1 VGLSRLGS
9 SDDHQTPGNSQT
21 SGNSQWGDNPNS
33 ARRLVGLFDRSVSVR
48 HNTVRFPLTY
58 PDVRSDCQQLS
69 AGSRG
74 VIPRASRSDTPQ
86 VTGRTP
92 LNPTENPA
100 ESHSSTRDHHSQT
113 HPIRPTQSKSE
124 QLHPTHP
131 NSDTTNAIFTRRH
144 LNRFC
149 HCGRTL
155 VSNVVSIFRGSRGG
169 SQTRPQAP
177 RLISNIAPAVGTT
190 SAQPEPG
197 VALLGP
203 GVLSSPRARL
213 PLGPGRLAR
222 ERHHTDFTSGPQ
234 PDMTLALA

>member
-48 HNTVRFPLTY
+48 HNTVRFSLTY

-86 VTGRTP
+86 VTGRNP

-100 ESHSSTRDHHSQT
+100 ESHSSTRDHHLINTRSPLTNASNSANAIQIGT
-113 HPIRPTQSKSE
+113 TASNPPKFRHNERNLYPPTSEPILS
-124 QLHPTHP
+124 LW
-131 NSDTTNAIFTRRH
+131 SDTCFQRCFYFQGQPRR
-144 LNRFC
+144 
-149 HCGRTL
+149 
-155 VSNVVSIFRGSRGG
+155 
-169 SQTRPQAP
+169 
-177 RLISNIAPAVGTT
+177 
-190 SAQPEPG
+190 
-197 VALLGP
+197 
-203 GVLSSPRARL
+203 
-213 PLGPGRLAR
+213 
-222 ERHHTDFTSGPQ
+222 
-234 PDMTLALA
+234 

>member
-48 HNTVRFPLTY
+48 HNTVRFSLTY

-74 VIPRASRSDTPQ
+74 VIPRAGRSDTPQ

-100 ESHSSTRDHHSQT
+100 ESPLNPTHPFAITIWSTRGHHSQT

-177 RLISNIAPAVGTT
+177 RLISNMAPAVGTT
-190 SAQPEPG
+190 SARPEPG

-203 GVLSSPRARL
+203 GVLIFPSSSASPWPWAARARA
-213 PLGPGRLAR
+213 PS
-222 ERHHTDFTSGPQ
+222 H
-234 PDMTLALA
+234 